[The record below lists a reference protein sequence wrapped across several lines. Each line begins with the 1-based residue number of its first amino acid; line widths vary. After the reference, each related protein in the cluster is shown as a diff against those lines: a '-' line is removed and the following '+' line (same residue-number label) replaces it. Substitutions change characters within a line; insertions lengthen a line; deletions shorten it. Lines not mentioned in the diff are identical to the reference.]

1 MKNRIL
7 PNPGIVEIGQFIHS
21 SFEEFS
27 EGNLKHLN
35 FYKDLITHYFEA
47 KNVEIYYEQKKVTAE
62 IAVGNDFIPIYF
74 NCLDLPTFISSCIKE
89 DAESLENWL
98 NYVRQYK
105 IHSNL
110 LKEQI

>member
-1 MKNRIL
+1 M
-7 PNPGIVEIGQFIHS
+7 VEIGKFIHS

-62 IAVGNDFIPIYF
+62 IAVGKHFIPIYF

-89 DAESLENWL
+89 DAERLENCL
-98 NYVRQYK
+98 KYIRRYQLG
-105 IHSNL
+105 SNL